1 MAPKDIKK
9 QVKNDDSSSS
19 ETIRKFK
26 QNPAI
31 YIGSI
36 VILVLITVVFVGGD
50 FLSGRFRGGGA
61 GGDPTF
67 GYYDKAPIT
76 LIPGNTFAQYYE
88 QVMRYYQAQ
97 GADVS
102 NYFTTAQIWRQA
114 YEMAVTH
121 TAILQMLKRSNYSV
135 PEKTVD
141 REVAKLPQFQE
152 NGRFSPALYNQM
164 SDSSRLTLWR
174 KIQEELLKYTY
185 YNDFMYGL
193 LVPSGEVNFIGKMNS
208 NMRSFEMV
216 SYNIPDNYP
225 ESEYQSYAREKTD
238 LFRTIHLSML
248 SVNSS
253 EREAKK
259 ILDSIKKGTI
269 TFEDAARA
277 QSQDNYASKGG
288 DTGSRYYYEIENEIT
303 VTAVREAVINLRKG
317 ELSDCFKVG
326 DNWVIF
332 RIEDEIK
339 PADFNDY
346 SVMDRVRSYLKSFDR
361 GRMEDWAVAKTKE
374 FITDA
379 QNSGFDTAA
388 LQWSLNKFSFGPLPL
403 NYAGV
408 DLFTSLESFSDS
420 GIPQQEL
427 QSLSRNENFWKIA
440 FSAKL
445 NTPSEPLVQGDN
457 VLVLFPVEETNI
469 DETEKEKFASAYTSY
484 WVNMLA
490 EQSLQ
495 SYFMTNPRLDDRFW
509 DTFFKYFS
517 P

>member
-1 MAPKDIKK
+1 MAQKDLKK
-9 QVKNDDSSSS
+9 QVKNDASSSS
-19 ETIRKFK
+19 ETSRKFK

-36 VILVLITVVFVGGD
+36 IILVLITVVFVGGD

-61 GGDPTF
+61 GDPTF
-67 GYYDKAPIT
+67 GYYDKVPVT

-97 GADVS
+97 GADLS
-102 NYFTTAQIWRQA
+102 NYFTTAQVWRQA

-121 TAILQMLKRSNYSV
+121 TAILQMLKRSNYFV

-164 SDSSRLTLWR
+164 SDSSRLSLWR
-174 KIQEELLKYTY
+174 KIQEELLKDTY

-193 LVPSGEVNFIGKMNS
+193 LTPSGEANFIGKMNS

-216 SYNIPDNYP
+216 SYNILDNYP
-225 ESEYQSYAREKTD
+225 ESEYQSYAREKAD
-238 LFRTIHLSML
+238 LFRTIHLSMI
-248 SVNSS
+248 SVNSN

-259 ILDSIKKGTI
+259 ILDSINKGTI

-288 DTGSRYYYEIENEIT
+288 DTGSRYYYEIENEIFGE
-303 VTAVREAVINLRKG
+303 AARETVINLRKG
-317 ELSDCFKVG
+317 ELSDCIKVG
-326 DNWVIF
+326 DNWIIF
-332 RIEDEIK
+332 RIEEEIK
-339 PADFNDY
+339 PADFSDY
-346 SVMDRVRSYLKSFDR
+346 SVMDRVKSYLKSFDR
-361 GRMEDWAVAKTKE
+361 GRMEDWAIAKIKE
-374 FITDA
+374 FIRDA

-388 LQWSLNKFSFGPLPL
+388 LQWNLKKFNFGPLPL

-408 DLFTSLESFSDS
+408 DLFTALESFSDS
-420 GIPQQEL
+420 GIPPQDL

-440 FSAKL
+440 FSSKL
-445 NTPSEPLVQGDN
+445 NTPSESLVQGDN
-457 VLVLFPVEETNI
+457 VLVLFPVEEINV
-469 DETEKEKFASAYTSY
+469 DENANESIASAYTSY
-484 WVNMLA
+484 WLNMLA

-495 SYFMTNPRLDDRFW
+495 PYFMSNPRMDDRFW
-509 DTFFKYFS
+509 DTFFKYFT